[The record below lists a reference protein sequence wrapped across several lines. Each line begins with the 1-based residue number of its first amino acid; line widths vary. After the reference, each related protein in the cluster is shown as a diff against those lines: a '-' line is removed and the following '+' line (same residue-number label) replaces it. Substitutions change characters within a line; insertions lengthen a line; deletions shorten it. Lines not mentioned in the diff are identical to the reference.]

1 MKRIILFFLF
11 VLSTVTAKAQ
21 FEPQWQLVF
30 PEYEDFNITATT
42 AFADGYVLLGSFADT
57 IRVGGITMCSHGK
70 HDVILLHLD
79 TLGVVRNAISIGKE
93 GDDRVS
99 AFFNL
104 NDTLYICGQTTLDG
118 LNKFFI
124 YSYDVS
130 FNQLSDLTFPFEGK
144 LQMDL
149 LKVEHDKLLLGGSM
163 KGTVTIG
170 SQSVIN
176 KSDEHAFFIELS
188 QEGELVSSWL
198 TFGSGLHR
206 LYSFVHKGNGDYVL
220 MLNAGKGTLDM
231 PDTPSLAFKGNGVV
245 VANYDSGW
253 NNKKCS
259 VFDCTGFVEATDLV
273 DNGQGCVIGLNYNG
287 TLILGEQ
294 TFSSPGSFS
303 SLLIQFDLEGRPIWY
318 SEIGSDDYC
327 RLLNVETNDETIVC
341 TGYHYGKLM
350 VEDEVLEETID
361 RNTFLVAFDNEG
373 RFSWHIDIE
382 GIDADMG
389 RSLVY
394 DHNSVMLN
402 GICQSATTK
411 NTSGIATVN
420 NKNSTFAHKYILK
433 TDNEKDITDEDSSI
447 KENDNLSDITN
458 QANNSILE
466 DNLLI
471 DVFPNPVKNVL
482 HWSTNQ
488 PSDWML
494 ELFDAKGVLLTQKC
508 YNNRQE
514 GYLDLSSCP
523 AGLYIIRISSSEK
536 QGHRVII
543 KN

>member
-1 MKRIILFFLF
+1 MF
-11 VLSTVTAKAQ
+11 VLSIVTAKAQ

-30 PEYEDFNITATT
+30 PEYENFNITATT

-57 IRVGGITMCSHGK
+57 IRVGGITMCSHGER
-70 HDVILLHLD
+70 DVILLYLD
-79 TLGVVRNAISIGKE
+79 TLGVVQNAISVGKE
-93 GDDRVS
+93 GDDKAS
-99 AFFNL
+99 AFCNL
-104 NDTLYICGQTTLDG
+104 NDTLYICGQTTLNG
-118 LNKFFI
+118 SNKFFI

-163 KGTVTIG
+163 KGIVTIG
-170 SQSVIN
+170 SQSVMN

-188 QEGELVSSWL
+188 HDGELVSSWL
-198 TFGSGLHR
+198 TSGTGLHR

-220 MLNAGKGTLDM
+220 MLNVGKGTLDI
-231 PDTPSLAFKGNGVV
+231 PNTPSLTFKGNGVV

-253 NNKKCS
+253 NYKKCS
-259 VFDCTGFVEATDLV
+259 VFDCTGFVEATDLI

-287 TLILGEQ
+287 TLTFGEQ

-303 SLLIQFDLEGRPIWY
+303 SLLIQLDLEGRPMWY
-318 SEIGSDDYC
+318 NEIGSDDYC

-341 TGYHYGKLM
+341 TGYHYGKLL
-350 VEDEVLEETID
+350 VEDEVLEEMVD
-361 RNTFLVAFDNEG
+361 RNTFLVAFDKEG

-382 GIDADMG
+382 GVDADMG
-389 RSLVY
+389 RSLIY

-402 GICQSATTK
+402 GICQSTTTK
-411 NTSGIATVN
+411 NISGIVPAN
-420 NKNSTFAHKYILK
+420 SKNSTFAHKYILK
-433 TDNEKDITDEDSSI
+433 TDNEEDITDEDSSI
-447 KENDNLSDITN
+447 NETDHLSDIGN
-458 QANNSILE
+458 QTNNSIFE
-466 DNLLI
+466 DSLLI

-488 PSDWML
+488 PSAWEL
-494 ELFDAKGVLLTQKC
+494 ELFDAKGVLLTRKC

-514 GYLDLSSCP
+514 GYLDLSSCT
-523 AGLYIIRISSSEK
+523 AGLYIIKLSSSEK
-536 QGHRVII
+536 SGHRIII

>member
-1 MKRIILFFLF
+1 M
-11 VLSTVTAKAQ
+11 VTAKAQ
-21 FEPQWQLVF
+21 FEPQWQLMF
-30 PEYEDFNITATT
+30 PEYEGEDFNITATT
-42 AFADGYVLLGSFADT
+42 AFADGYALLGSFAGT
-57 IRVGGITMCSHGK
+57 IRVGGITMCPQGE

-79 TLGVVRNAISIGKE
+79 TLGVVRNAISVGKE
-93 GDDRVS
+93 GDDRAS
-99 AFFNL
+99 AFYNL

-124 YSYDVS
+124 CSYDVS
-130 FNQLSDLTFPFEGK
+130 FNQLSDLSFPFEGK

-149 LKVEHDKLLLGGSM
+149 LKVEHDKVLLGGSM
-163 KGTVTIG
+163 KGIVTIG

-188 QEGELVSSWL
+188 HEGELVSSWL
-198 TFGSGLHR
+198 TSGTGSHR
-206 LYSFVHKGNGDYVL
+206 LYSFVHDGNGDYVL

-231 PDTPSLAFKGNGVV
+231 PNTPSLSFKGNGVV

-253 NNKKCS
+253 NYKKCS
-259 VFDCTGFVEATDLV
+259 VFDCTGFIEAIDLI
-273 DNGQGCVIGLNYNG
+273 DYGQGCVVGLNYNG
-287 TLILGEQ
+287 TLTLDEQ
-294 TFSSPGSFS
+294 TFSSLGSFS
-303 SLLIQFDLEGRPIWY
+303 SLLIQLDIEGHPNWY
-318 SEIGSDDYC
+318 NEIESDDYC
-327 RLLNVETNDETIVC
+327 RLLNIETNDETVVC

-350 VEDEVLEETID
+350 VEDEVLDETVD

-382 GIDADMG
+382 GVDVDMG

-402 GICQSATTK
+402 GICQSTTTK
-411 NTSGIATVN
+411 NTSGIVPAN
-420 NKNSTFAHKYILK
+420 SKNSTFAHKYILK
-433 TDNEKDITDEDSSI
+433 TDNEEDITDEDSSI
-447 KENDNLSDITN
+447 NENDNLSDIGN
-458 QANNSILE
+458 QTNNSIFE
-466 DNLLI
+466 DSLLI

-488 PSDWML
+488 PSAWEL
-494 ELFDAKGVLLTQKC
+494 ELFDAKGVLMARKC

-514 GYLDLSSCP
+514 GYLDLSSCT
-523 AGLYIIRISSSEK
+523 AGVYIIRLSSSK
-536 QGHRVII
+536 KSGHRIII